1 MKESPIYQEILNEG
15 KALGIREGRRQGH
28 LRGLTEGVTKGR
40 MEGARIVICRT
51 LQQRF
56 RTVPA
61 EVSARLDSIRSF
73 ERLEELAQHAVKC
86 RTLAAFS
93 KLLP

>member
-1 MKESPIYQEILNEG
+1 MQ
-15 KALGIREGRRQGH
+15 GR
-28 LRGLTEGVTKGR
+28 LKGLSEGR
-40 MEGARIVICRT
+40 MEGARIVICHT

-56 RTVPA
+56 GAVPA
-61 EVSARLDSIRSF
+61 EVKARLEGIRSF
-73 ERLEELAQHAVKC
+73 ERLEELAQHAFKC